1 MSDILKRMRLD
12 GQVAVVTGAGSGLGR
27 ATAHA
32 LASAGAIVAVT
43 DIDGLAAADVADEI
57 EREISSEISGVVD
70 QDIDNRASS
79 FTMDITDENQVE
91 SVMAGIV
98 EQYAKI
104 DILINIA
111 GIGARTATVDLTTE
125 IWNRVVDINL
135 NGQFICAR
143 TAGRYMVEMG
153 SGAIVSVASIMGLT
167 GGGKHPNA
175 AYHATKGAIVNLTRS
190 LAVEWA
196 PRGVRVNAV
205 APTYVLTNLTKR
217 LLEDDETKAYILA
230 NTPMHRLADPDE
242 VAAAILFLASDAA
255 SMVTG
260 HTLPVD
266 GGWVAR

>member
-12 GQVAVVTGAGSGLGR
+12 CRVAVVTGAGSGLGR

-32 LASAGAIVAVT
+32 LASAGATVAVT
-43 DIDGLAAADVADEI
+43 DIDGVAAATVADEI
-57 EREISSEISGVVD
+57 ADAISDETG
-70 QDIDNRASS
+70 DNRAAS
-79 FTMDITDENQVE
+79 FVMDITDEDQVE
-91 SVMAGIV
+91 SVMADIV
-98 EQYAKI
+98 DQHAKI
-104 DILINIA
+104 DILVNNA
-111 GIGARTATVDLTTE
+111 GIGARVPTVELTTE
-125 IWNRVVDINL
+125 TWNRVVDINL

-143 TAGRYMVEMG
+143 TAGRYMLEMG
-153 SGAIVSVASIMGLT
+153 AGAIVSVASVMGLT

-205 APTYVLTNLTKR
+205 APTYVLTNLTRK
-217 LLEDDETKAYILA
+217 LLEDDDTKAYILA

>member
-12 GQVAVVTGAGSGLGR
+12 GRVAVVTGAGSGLGR

-32 LASAGAIVAVT
+32 LASAGATVAVT
-43 DIDGLAAADVADEI
+43 DIDGVAAATVADEI
-57 EREISSEISGVVD
+57 SDSNSGAISDETG
-70 QDIDNRASS
+70 DNRAAS
-79 FTMDITDENQVE
+79 FIMDITDEDQVE
-91 SVMAGIV
+91 SVMADIV
-98 EQYAKI
+98 DQHAKI
-104 DILINIA
+104 DILVNNA
-111 GIGARTATVDLTTE
+111 GIGARVPTVELTTE
-125 IWNRVVDINL
+125 TWNRVVDINL
-135 NGQFICAR
+135 SGQFICAR
-143 TAGRYMVEMG
+143 TAGRYMLEMG
-153 SGAIVSVASIMGLT
+153 AGAIVSVASIMGLT

-205 APTYVLTNLTKR
+205 APTYVLTNLTRK
-217 LLEDDETKAYILA
+217 LLEDDDTKAYILA
-230 NTPMHRLADPDE
+230 NTPMRRLADPDE

-255 SMVTG
+255 SMITG

>member
-12 GQVAVVTGAGSGLGR
+12 GRVAIVTGAGSGLGR

-43 DIDGLAAADVADEI
+43 DIDGLAATNVADEI
-57 EREISSEISGVVD
+57 GREIASEISGD
-70 QDIDNRASS
+70 ASDNRASS

-104 DILINIA
+104 DILINNA

-143 TAGRYMVEMG
+143 AAGRYMVEMG